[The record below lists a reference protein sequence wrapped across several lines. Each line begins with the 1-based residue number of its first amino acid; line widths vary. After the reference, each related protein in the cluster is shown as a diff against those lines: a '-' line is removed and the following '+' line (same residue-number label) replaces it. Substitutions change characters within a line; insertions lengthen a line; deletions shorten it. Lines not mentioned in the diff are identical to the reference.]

1 MRCDRRSPSEHPGA
15 DIQWDAGAMQCPG
28 GRISLTPPHSGAIAA
43 AATTGGPTMPAPAP
57 ATHDVNRL
65 EPGIL
70 LDGDMHRDD

>member
-1 MRCDRRSPSEHPGA
+1 
-15 DIQWDAGAMQCPG
+15 MQCPG